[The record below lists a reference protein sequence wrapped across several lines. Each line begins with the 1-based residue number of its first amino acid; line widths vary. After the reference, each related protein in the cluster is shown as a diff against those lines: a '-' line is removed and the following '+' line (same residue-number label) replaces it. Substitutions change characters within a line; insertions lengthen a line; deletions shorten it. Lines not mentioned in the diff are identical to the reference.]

1 MFDKT
6 HIRQTMDEV
15 VEFWWE
21 KSGKDWAM
29 THDSHIETDPRVD
42 SKPYYAF
49 ATLLRYP
56 QGKMYIVDIDNPRVC
71 QALETI
77 HANPDALLK
86 LLEIQYEEAHRKN
99 NQ

>member
-6 HIRQTMDEV
+6 QIRQTMDEV

-29 THDSHIETDPRVD
+29 THGSDIETDSRVD

-49 ATLLRYP
+49 ATLLRFP

-71 QALETI
+71 QALEAI

-86 LLEIQYEEAHRKN
+86 LLEIQYEERKRESDK
-99 NQ
+99 